1 MHTPLHR
8 QMAEP
13 LRDRTLPPRPELR
26 VIHPL
31 DDLPEAKRYLPGGT
45 GHMQMSRTVKWS
57 LGALRAYLVLI
68 TVLVIIR
75 VLQID
80 LAHHF

>member
-1 MHTPLHR
+1 MQTPLHR
-8 QMAEP
+8 QVAEP
-13 LRDRTLPPRPELR
+13 SSGGSTHPRPELR

-31 DDLPEAKRYLPGGT
+31 DDHPEAKRSLSGGT
-45 GHMQMSRTVKWS
+45 AGMRMSRTVKWW

-75 VLQID
+75 FVQ
-80 LAHHF
+80 LAAGHA